1 MPPRPP
7 PNLCLRGH
15 RPQPTSR
22 AEKILQIA
30 SELQTMLFQKS
41 VSPAE
46 IQEALDI
53 VTKLQQEAK

>member
-1 MPPRPP
+1 MPPRPFS
-7 PNLCLRGH
+7 
-15 RPQPTSR
+15 RPTRPLPESR

-30 SELQTMLFQKS
+30 NELQKMLFQKS

-53 VTKLQQEAK
+53 VTKLQQGNK

>member
-7 PNLCLRGH
+7 PCFGR
-15 RPQPTSR
+15 RPQPASK

-30 SELQTMLFQKS
+30 NELQTMLFQKS
-41 VSPAE
+41 VSPE
-46 IQEALDI
+46 DIQAALDI

>member
-1 MPPRPP
+1 MNPRPP
-7 PNLCLRGH
+7 PDLCLRGR
-15 RPQPTSR
+15 RPQPQSR

-53 VTKLQQEAK
+53 VTKLQQGNN

>member
-1 MPPRPP
+1 MPPRPFS
-7 PNLCLRGH
+7 
-15 RPQPTSR
+15 RPTRPLPESR

-46 IQEALDI
+46 IQEALNI
-53 VTKLQQEAK
+53 VTKLQKGNN